1 MLKRRLHILS
11 FVCYTVK
18 KQEFCRKVGK
28 YMIFRHGKR
37 ISMLLIVCA
46 VAVWLTGCGALP
58 ADVSDPS
65 AAPYD
70 SAVTTTTTT
79 TGATTTT
86 TTVPPVPVKV
96 SSATILSI
104 GDIMVHEPQLTGARV
119 PDTQTWDFTAFFKEI
134 RPYFAAADFSVA
146 NLETTFAGNQNRSYG
161 GYPTFN
167 TPDSLIDAIKAS
179 GLSMV
184 LTANN
189 HCYDTGATGFERTQQ
204 VLGEKGMLYNGTR
217 PTEDV
222 PCYTLQEING
232 IRVGMVS
239 YTYETGRRDGLK
251 TVNGITVKS
260 QHTNLL
266 NSFTYQQLDAFY
278 AEVDAVMAAM
288 KAAGAEATVFYMHWG
303 NEYKTTEN
311 SYQNKIA
318 QALCDR
324 GVDVIV
330 GGHPHVIQPIEML
343 TSKDGSH
350 RTVCAYSLGNA
361 VSDQRQE
368 RMDSC
373 PSGHTEDGLLFYC
386 TFDKYSDGSVVLAD
400 VDAIPSWV
408 DKYPGGSGYHYT
420 ICPLESR
427 GDGASKY
434 GFTGTALTKSQASY
448 DRTWAIIA
456 EGLTACRQALG
467 CAVTLD
473 E

>member
-1 MLKRRLHILS
+1 
-11 FVCYTVK
+11 
-18 KQEFCRKVGK
+18 
-28 YMIFRHGKR
+28 
-37 ISMLLIVCA
+37 MLLQYIRRALLVALVC
-46 VAVWLTGCGALP
+46 VALVLMGCGAEP
-58 ADVSDPS
+58 ADTSVLS
-65 AAPYD
+65 AALPD
-70 SAVTTTTTT
+70 TTVSTSTTTT
-79 TGATTTT
+79 ASTTTT
-86 TTVPPVPVKV
+86 TTVPPEPVKV
-96 SSATILSI
+96 SSATILNT
-104 GDIMVHEPQLTGARV
+104 GDIMVHEPQLTGAQI
-119 PDTQTWDFTAFFKEI
+119 PGTQEWDFTAFFKEI
-134 RPYFAAADFSVA
+134 SPYFAAADFSVA
-146 NLETTFAGNQNRSYG
+146 NLETTFAGNRNRSYG

-189 HCYDTGATGFERTQQ
+189 HCYDTGAAGFERTQQ
-204 VLGEKGMLYNGTR
+204 VLGEKGVLYNGTR
-217 PTEDV
+217 PTEDT
-222 PCYTLQEING
+222 PAYTVQEING

-251 TVNGITVKS
+251 TINGITVKS
-260 QHTNLL
+260 QHTNRL
-266 NSFTYQQLDAFY
+266 NSFTYNQLDAFY

-288 KAAGAEATVFYMHWG
+288 RAAGAEATVFYMHWG

-343 TSKDGSH
+343 TSKGGSH

-386 TFDKYSDGSVVLAD
+386 TFDKYSDGSVVLAG
-400 VDAIPSWV
+400 VDAIPTWV

-420 ICPLESR
+420 ICPLESLA
-427 GDGASKY
+427 DCTDKY
-434 GFTGTALTKSQASY
+434 GFTDTALTKSQASY
-448 DRTWAIIA
+448 DRTLAIIA
-456 EGLTACRQALG
+456 NGLTACQQALG
-467 CAVTLD
+467 CNVTLD